1 MRLQIRTTGSEKK
14 TGQRARRA
22 ALLATTVVAVSISMP
37 AFAQTAANTANG
49 QRAGGEQGATRPFNI
64 PAQSLSS
71 VVGAFGRQS
80 GLQVTLATPSA
91 GNVRTNAVTGSF
103 TVREALSR
111 LLAGTGVN
119 FRIAGNG
126 RTVVIGT
133 GQTAA
138 DLSGVEGTTVLEA
151 ITVTGKTGRNSIAG
165 TGYQGTPDWV
175 YETPAS
181 VSVVSRE
188 AIQSAGVRNTRDVFN
203 RVSGV
208 YAGEGN
214 GSFPTVS
221 PNVRGLQESGRVVVS
236 IDGARQNAQRGFST
250 GGASIYSANNGQ
262 AYVDTAFIRAV
273 EVEKMTNATSGNAG
287 SLGGKVEFRTIRAA
301 DIIPEGANKGGEVNI
316 SRGTNG
322 YDFQGSVLAAVREP
336 DGPLS
341 FVAGYSRTIMDEYK
355 IGTKGEAQSTALTMK
370 DLLGRDGWSTFFK
383 GEGDF
388 GDVQTSLSWMHQQN
402 DFVQGA
408 SNFIDRE
415 SVRNDSI
422 VAKLDWDP
430 ESELIDFKLSLW
442 LNDNMTHEL
451 RAARPGYA
459 VETNLDMGLRSF
471 GGSVENTSRFDTK
484 AGALSFTYGA
494 EAFRDVAT
502 SVATSS
508 NISLNPTWESSYTA
522 FSPAGRR
529 DVASLFFN
537 GELEPADWVTI
548 RGGVRYDW
556 SRLKGTTTYY
566 NQIVVAKGV
575 NRVVGTGDN
584 YLAYA
589 SQYVPVT
596 YDRIYTSCTTGAYA
610 GRVFTPAQRAN
621 FCNTLNNVWPNTRG
635 EIINGRWHDAGTTYF
650 GTTYDTEYPSYD
662 VEIDRTDSAWLPSAT
677 IEFKPTDWFRPYLS
691 YSQSFRPP
699 TILEAFFAG
708 ARPGD
713 SVGYEYAPNQSLRAE
728 KATTYE
734 IGANISLDG
743 VLLDHD
749 SVRIKMAAFRREVK
763 DYIAL
768 GYLATDQVADRTYTS
783 FVNLDGT
790 TYMRGLELE
799 GNYDAR
805 SFWLGGSATLLKT
818 DWPDK
823 TQVFSN
829 GTTTTSGEIVAWP
842 GDVAP
847 KVKLTLDGGM
857 RFFEEKFSLG
867 ARLNHVT
874 PTQSRTLDTEGNL
887 REVTDPYTTVD
898 LYGSYAFND
907 KATLRFAVNNLM
919 DRKYIPATSAYTAP
933 GRTFIATMNVKF

>member
-1 MRLQIRTTGSEKK
+1 MRLQTYKTGSEGKAAK
-14 TGQRARRA
+14 QARRGV
-22 ALLATTVVAVSISMP
+22 LLATTAIAVSFAAPI
-37 AFAQTAANTANG
+37 FAQTGTDTANS
-49 QRAGGEQGATRPFNI
+49 QRPGGEQGATRPFNI

-103 TVREALSR
+103 TVRDALSR

-119 FRIAGNG
+119 FRITGNG
-126 RTVVIGT
+126 RTVIIGT
-133 GQTAA
+133 GQSTV
-138 DLSGVEGTTVLEA
+138 DLSGTEGTTVLET

-165 TGYQGTPDWV
+165 SGYQGTPDWV

-181 VSVVSRE
+181 VSVVGRE

-236 IDGARQNAQRGFST
+236 IDGARQNAQRGAAF
-250 GGASIYSANNGQ
+250 GGATSYTASAGQ
-262 AYVDTAFIRAV
+262 GYVDVAFIRAV
-273 EVEKMTNATSGNAG
+273 EIEKITNARSGNAG
-287 SLGGKVEFRTIRAA
+287 SLGGKVEFRTVSADDLIAA
-301 DIIPEGANKGGEVNI
+301 GENKGGEVNV

-322 YDFQGSVLAAVREP
+322 YDFQGSVLGAVRSP

-355 IGTKGEAQSTALTMK
+355 IGTKGEARSTALTLK

-388 GDVQTSLSWMHQQN
+388 GDVKASLSWMHQEN

-408 SNFIDRE
+408 STVIDRE
-415 SVRNDSI
+415 SVRNDSV

-430 ESELIDFKLSLW
+430 ESELIDFKSSLW

-451 RAARPGYA
+451 RAARTYA

-471 GGSVENTSRFDTK
+471 GGSLENTSRFDTV
-484 AGALSFTYGA
+484 AGALSLNYGA
-494 EAFRDVAT
+494 EAFRDIAT
-502 SVATSS
+502 SVATSAK
-508 NISLNPTWESSYTA
+508 IAENPSFASSYTS

-529 DVASLFFN
+529 DVASLFLN
-537 GELEPADWVTI
+537 GELEPADWITLS
-548 RGGVRYDW
+548 GGVRYDW
-556 SRLKGTTTYY
+556 SRLKGSATYYSTRSYLIDTSVACDPVRNHYTALDYFNRVFLPANPSWATRYALYLARAWPNASAGCMPGTGTTTPP
-566 NQIVVAKGV
+566 I
-575 NRVVGTGDN
+575 
-584 YLAYA
+584 
-589 SQYVPVT
+589 PV
-596 YDRIYTSCTTGAYA
+596 
-610 GRVFTPAQRAN
+610 
-621 FCNTLNNVWPNTRG
+621 
-635 EIINGRWHDAGTTYF
+635 
-650 GTTYDTEYPSYD
+650 TEYPEHNVD
-662 VEIDRTDSAWLPSAT
+662 IDRTYSDWLPSAT
-677 IEFKPTDWFRPYLS
+677 IELKPVDWFRPYVS
-691 YSQSFRPP
+691 YSQSLRPP

-713 SVGYEYAPNQSLRAE
+713 SAGYEYAPNQALRAE

-734 IGANISLDG
+734 IGANMSFDG
-743 VLLDHD
+743 VLLDGD
-749 SVRIKMAAFRREVK
+749 SIRIKMAAFRREVK

-768 GYLATDQVADRTYTS
+768 GYLVTDQVLDRTYTS

-790 TYMRGLELE
+790 TYMRGLEFE

-805 SFWLGGSATLLKT
+805 SFWIGGSATFLKT
-818 DWPDK
+818 EWPEK

-829 GTTTTSGEIVAWP
+829 STTTTTGEIVAWP

-857 RFFEEKFSLG
+857 RFFDEKFSLG

-907 KATLRFAVNNLM
+907 KATLRFAVNNLT
-919 DRKYIPATSAYTAP
+919 DRKYIPAASAYTAP

>member
-1 MRLQIRTTGSEKK
+1 MRLQIRTTGSQKK
-14 TGQRARRA
+14 AGQRARRA

-37 AFAQTAANTANG
+37 AFAQTATNTANG
-49 QRAGGEQGATRPFNI
+49 QRASGEQGATRPFNI

-126 RTVVIGT
+126 RAVVIGT
-133 GQTAA
+133 GQAAA
-138 DLSGVEGTTVLEA
+138 DLSGAEGTTVLEA

-181 VSVVSRE
+181 ISIVSRE

-273 EVEKMTNATSGNAG
+273 EVEKMPNATSGNAG

-301 DIIPEGANKGGEVNI
+301 DLIPEGANKGGEVNI

-355 IGTKGEAQSTALTMK
+355 IGTKGEARSTALTMK

-388 GDVQTSLSWMHQQN
+388 EDVQTSLSWMHQQN

-408 SNFIDRE
+408 AEQVDRE

-430 ESELIDFKLSLW
+430 ESELIDFKSSLW

-451 RAARPGYA
+451 RSARTGYA

-484 AGALSFTYGA
+484 AGPISFTYGA

-508 NISLNPTWESSYTA
+508 SIALNPTWESSYTA
-522 FSPAGRR
+522 FSPPGRR

-566 NQIVVAKGV
+566 SQTVVEKGA
-575 NRVVGTGDN
+575 NRIVGTADN

-589 SQYVPVT
+589 SQYVQTT

-790 TYMRGLELE
+790 TYMRGLEFE

-857 RFFEEKFSLG
+857 RFFEEKFALG

-874 PTQSRTLDTEGNL
+874 PTQSRSLDTEGNL

-907 KATLRFAVNNLM
+907 KATLRFAVNNLT

>member
-1 MRLQIRTTGSEKK
+1 MRLQTYKTGSEGKAAK
-14 TGQRARRA
+14 QARRGV
-22 ALLATTVVAVSISMP
+22 LLATTAIAVSFAAPI
-37 AFAQTAANTANG
+37 FAQTGTDTANS
-49 QRAGGEQGATRPFNI
+49 QRPGGEQGATRPFNI

-103 TVREALSR
+103 TVRDALSR

-119 FRIAGNG
+119 FRITGNG
-126 RTVVIGT
+126 RTVIIGT
-133 GQTAA
+133 GQSTV
-138 DLSGVEGTTVLEA
+138 DLSGTEGTTVLET

-165 TGYQGTPDWV
+165 SGYQGTPDWV

-181 VSVVSRE
+181 VSVVGRE

-236 IDGARQNAQRGFST
+236 IDGARQNAQRGAAF
-250 GGASIYSANNGQ
+250 GGATSYTASAGQ
-262 AYVDTAFIRAV
+262 GYVDVAFIRAV
-273 EVEKMTNATSGNAG
+273 EIEKITNARSGNAG
-287 SLGGKVEFRTIRAA
+287 SLGGKVEFRTVSADDLIAA
-301 DIIPEGANKGGEVNI
+301 GENKGGEVNV

-322 YDFQGSVLAAVREP
+322 YDFQGSVLGAVRSP

-355 IGTKGEAQSTALTMK
+355 IGTKGEARSTALTMK

-388 GDVQTSLSWMHQQN
+388 GDVKASLSWMHQEN

-408 SNFIDRE
+408 STVIDRE
-415 SVRNDSI
+415 SVRNDSV

-430 ESELIDFKLSLW
+430 ESELIDFKSSLW

-451 RAARPGYA
+451 RAARTYA

-471 GGSVENTSRFDTK
+471 GGSLENTSRFDTV
-484 AGALSFTYGA
+484 AGALSLNYGA
-494 EAFRDVAT
+494 EAFRDIAT
-502 SVATSS
+502 SVATSAK
-508 NISLNPTWESSYTA
+508 IAENPSFASSYTS

-529 DVASLFFN
+529 DVASLFLN
-537 GELEPADWVTI
+537 GELEPADWITLS
-548 RGGVRYDW
+548 GGVRYDW
-556 SRLKGTTTYY
+556 SRLKGSATYY
-566 NQIVVAKGV
+566 SVRDYTVTTSVPCDAIRNHYTAFDYFNQVFAPA
-575 NRVVGTGDN
+575 NPSWAARYALYLARVWPTTSANCMPGTG
-584 YLAYA
+584 
-589 SQYVPVT
+589 
-596 YDRIYTSCTTGAYA
+596 ITTN
-610 GRVFTPAQRAN
+610 TPA
-621 FCNTLNNVWPNTRG
+621 
-635 EIINGRWHDAGTTYF
+635 
-650 GTTYDTEYPSYD
+650 TEYPSHNID
-662 VEIDRTDSAWLPSAT
+662 IDRTYSAWLPSAT
-677 IEFKPTDWFRPYLS
+677 IELKPVDWFRPYVS
-691 YSQSFRPP
+691 YSQSLRPP

-713 SVGYEYAPNQSLRAE
+713 SAGYEYAPNQALRAE

-734 IGANISLDG
+734 IGANMSFDG
-743 VLLDHD
+743 VLLDDD
-749 SVRIKMAAFRREVK
+749 SIRIKMAAFRREVK

-768 GYLATDQVADRTYTS
+768 GYLVTDQVLDRTYTS

-790 TYMRGLELE
+790 TYMRGLEFE

-805 SFWLGGSATLLKT
+805 SFWIGGSATFLKT
-818 DWPDK
+818 EWPEK

-829 GTTTTSGEIVAWP
+829 STTTTTGEIVAWP

-857 RFFEEKFSLG
+857 RFFDEKFSLG

-907 KATLRFAVNNLM
+907 KATLRFAVNNLT
-919 DRKYIPATSAYTAP
+919 DRKYIPAASAYTAP

>member
-1 MRLQIRTTGSEKK
+1 MRLQTCKTGSGEKAAK
-14 TGQRARRA
+14 QARRA
-22 ALLATTVVAVSISMP
+22 MLLATTAVAVSFATP
-37 AFAQTAANTANG
+37 LLAQTGANTANS
-49 QRAGGEQGATRPFNI
+49 QRPGGEQGATRPFNI

-80 GLQVTLATPSA
+80 GLQVTLATPAA

-103 TVREALSR
+103 TAREALSR

-133 GQTAA
+133 GQSTV
-138 DLSGVEGTTVLEA
+138 DLSAAEGTTVLET
-151 ITVTGKTGRNSIAG
+151 ITLTGKTGRNSIAG
-165 TGYQGTPDWV
+165 SGYQGTPDWV

-181 VSVVSRE
+181 VSVVGRE

-236 IDGARQNAQRGFST
+236 IDGARQNAQRGAAF
-250 GGASIYSANNGQ
+250 GGATSYTASAGQ
-262 AYVDTAFIRAV
+262 GYVDVAFIRAV
-273 EVEKMTNATSGNAG
+273 EIEKITNARSGNAG
-287 SLGGKVEFRTIRAA
+287 SLGGKVEFRTVSA
-301 DIIPEGANKGGEVNI
+301 DDLIAEGENKGGEANV

-322 YDFQGSVLAAVREP
+322 YDFQGSVLGAVRSP

-355 IGTKGEAQSTALTMK
+355 VGTKGEARSTALTMK

-388 GDVQTSLSWMHQQN
+388 GDVKASLSWMHQEN

-408 SNFIDRE
+408 STVIDRE
-415 SVRNDSI
+415 SVRNDSV

-430 ESELIDFKLSLW
+430 ESELIDFKSSLW

-451 RAARPGYA
+451 RAARKYA

-471 GGSVENTSRFDTK
+471 GGSMENTSRFDTV
-484 AGALSFTYGA
+484 AGALSLNYGA
-494 EAFRDVAT
+494 EAFRDIAT
-502 SVATSS
+502 SVATSAK
-508 NISLNPTWESSYTA
+508 IAENPSFASSYTS

-529 DVASLFFN
+529 DVASLFLN
-537 GELEPADWVTI
+537 GELEPADWITLS
-548 RGGVRYDW
+548 GGVRYDW
-556 SRLKGTTTYY
+556 SRLKGSATYYSVRDYMVTTTVPCDAIRNHYTALDY
-566 NQIVVAKGV
+566 FNQVFAPA
-575 NRVVGTGDN
+575 NPSWAARYALYLARVWPTTSANCMPGTGTTTN
-584 YLAYA
+584 T
-589 SQYVPVT
+589 PV
-596 YDRIYTSCTTGAYA
+596 
-610 GRVFTPAQRAN
+610 
-621 FCNTLNNVWPNTRG
+621 
-635 EIINGRWHDAGTTYF
+635 
-650 GTTYDTEYPSYD
+650 TEYPEHNVD
-662 VEIDRTDSAWLPSAT
+662 IDRTYSAWLPSAT
-677 IEFKPTDWFRPYLS
+677 IELKPVDWFRPYVS
-691 YSQSFRPP
+691 YSQSLRPP

-713 SVGYEYAPNQSLRAE
+713 SPGYEYAPNQALRAE

-734 IGANISLDG
+734 VGANMSFDG
-743 VLLDHD
+743 VLLDDD
-749 SVRIKMAAFRREVK
+749 SIRIKMAAFRREVK

-768 GYLATDQVADRTYTS
+768 GYLVTDQVLDRTYTS

-790 TYMRGLELE
+790 TYMRGLEFE

-805 SFWLGGSATLLKT
+805 SFWIGGSATFLKT
-818 DWPDK
+818 EWPEK

-829 GTTTTSGEIVAWP
+829 GTTTTTGEIVAWP

-857 RFFEEKFSLG
+857 RFFDEKFSLG

-907 KATLRFAVNNLM
+907 KATLRFAVNNLT
-919 DRKYIPATSAYTAP
+919 DRKYIPAASAYTAP

>member
-1 MRLQIRTTGSEKK
+1 MRLQTCKTGSGEKAAK
-14 TGQRARRA
+14 QARRA
-22 ALLATTVVAVSISMP
+22 VLLATTAVAVSFATP
-37 AFAQTAANTANG
+37 VLAQTGADTANS
-49 QRAGGEQGATRPFNI
+49 QRPGGEQGATRPFNI

-80 GLQVTLATPSA
+80 GLQVTLATPAA

-133 GQTAA
+133 GQSTV
-138 DLSGVEGTTVLEA
+138 DLSAAEGTTVLET
-151 ITVTGKTGRNSIAG
+151 ITLTGKTGRNSIAG
-165 TGYQGTPDWV
+165 SGYQGTPDWV

-181 VSVVSRE
+181 VSVVGRE

-236 IDGARQNAQRGFST
+236 IDGARQNAQRGAAF
-250 GGASIYSANNGQ
+250 GGATSYTASAGQ
-262 AYVDTAFIRAV
+262 GYVDVAFIRAV
-273 EVEKMTNATSGNAG
+273 EIEKITNARSGNAG
-287 SLGGKVEFRTIRAA
+287 SLGGKVEFRTVSA
-301 DIIPEGANKGGEVNI
+301 DDLIAEGENKGGEVNV

-322 YDFQGSVLAAVREP
+322 YDFQGSVLGAVRSP

-355 IGTKGEAQSTALTMK
+355 IGTKGEARSTALTMK

-388 GDVQTSLSWMHQQN
+388 GDVKASLSWMHQEN

-408 SNFIDRE
+408 STVIDRE
-415 SVRNDSI
+415 SVRNDSV

-430 ESELIDFKLSLW
+430 ESELIDLKSSLW

-451 RAARPGYA
+451 RAERERYA
-459 VETNLDMGLRSF
+459 AETNLDMGLRSF
-471 GGSVENTSRFDTK
+471 GGSLENTSRFDT
-484 AGALSFTYGA
+484 AVGALSLNYGA
-494 EAFRDVAT
+494 EAFRDIAT
-502 SVATSS
+502 SVATSAK
-508 NISLNPTWESSYTA
+508 IAENPSFASSYTS

-529 DVASLFFN
+529 DVASLFLN
-537 GELEPADWVTI
+537 GELEPADWITLS
-548 RGGVRYDW
+548 GGVRYDW
-556 SRLKGTTTYY
+556 SRLKGSATYYSVRDYTVTTTVPCDAIRNHYTALDY
-566 NQIVVAKGV
+566 FNQVFAPA
-575 NRVVGTGDN
+575 NPSWAARYALYLARVWPTTSANCMPGTGTTTN
-584 YLAYA
+584 T
-589 SQYVPVT
+589 PV
-596 YDRIYTSCTTGAYA
+596 
-610 GRVFTPAQRAN
+610 
-621 FCNTLNNVWPNTRG
+621 
-635 EIINGRWHDAGTTYF
+635 
-650 GTTYDTEYPSYD
+650 TEYPSHEVD
-662 VEIDRTDSAWLPSAT
+662 IDRTYSAWLPSAT
-677 IEFKPTDWFRPYLS
+677 IELKPVDWFRPYVS
-691 YSQSFRPP
+691 YSQSLRPP

-713 SVGYEYAPNQSLRAE
+713 SPGYEYAPNQALRAE

-734 IGANISLDG
+734 IGANMSFDG
-743 VLLDHD
+743 VLLDDD
-749 SVRIKMAAFRREVK
+749 SIRIKMAAFRREVK

-768 GYLATDQVADRTYTS
+768 GYLVTDQVLDRTYTS

-790 TYMRGLELE
+790 TYMRGLEFE

-805 SFWLGGSATLLKT
+805 SFWIGGSATFLKT
-818 DWPDK
+818 EWPEK

-829 GTTTTSGEIVAWP
+829 GTTTTTGEIVAWP

-857 RFFEEKFSLG
+857 RFFDEKFSLG

-907 KATLRFAVNNLM
+907 KATLRFAVNNLT
-919 DRKYIPATSAYTAP
+919 DRKYIPAASAYTAP